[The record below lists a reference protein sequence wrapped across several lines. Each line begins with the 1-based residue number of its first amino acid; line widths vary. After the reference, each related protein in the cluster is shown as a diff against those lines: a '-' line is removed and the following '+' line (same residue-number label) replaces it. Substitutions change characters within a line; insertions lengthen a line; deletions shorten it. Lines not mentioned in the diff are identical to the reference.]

1 MNLEMK
7 VRCEKCAAALQADGQ
22 AYICSHEC
30 TFCPHCALKL
40 QNACPHCGGELV
52 LRPRRSV
59 PALGEESNAEEGPTE
74 NHPGLIWAISFGVWT
89 FVSLAATAAVYEMYH
104 MDHGG
109 MRLGTIAGMQFSQ
122 ILTYAPLTPF
132 AFAFAVRYPIQRG
145 NWARR
150 TLLHLAA
157 GLAFTLAHVALKGVT
172 PYGYWDPGSRE
183 WSAALWDSNAHTFR
197 APWIVLKSMFLSSVV
212 DDVTGAYVPV
222 VFIAY
227 AASYYRRFRERELR
241 ATQLEGQLAKARLQT
256 LKSQLQPHF
265 LFNTLHS
272 ISSLMLTDVAAADQ
286 MMTLLSDLLRMSLA
300 GNGTQITTL
309 SGELEFV
316 NGYLEIEKI
325 RFEDRLKVI
334 LDIAPDTLDA
344 QVPHLLLQPL
354 VENAVRHG
362 VSRLSSGGEI
372 LIAASHDDRCLHLK
386 IRDNGPG
393 LAKSTDVSS
402 QGGFGLGA
410 ARERLRTLYGNDQ
423 EIEIRNAADGG
434 VEVNLRIPFRVDSRR
449 SVGGDS

>member
-1 MNLEMK
+1 MK
-7 VRCEKCAAALQADGQ
+7 VRCEKCAAGLQADGR

-30 TFCPHCALKL
+30 TFCPPCALKL

-59 PALGEESNAEEGPTE
+59 PALGEESCAEEGPSG
-74 NHPGLIWAISFGVWT
+74 NRPGLIWAISFGVWT
-89 FVSLAATAAVYEMYH
+89 FVSLAATATVYGMYH
-104 MDHGG
+104 MDNVG
-109 MRLGTIAGMQFSQ
+109 MRLGTIAGVQFSQ

-157 GLAFTLAHVALKGVT
+157 VLVFTLAHLALRGLT
-172 PYGYWDPGSRE
+172 PYGYWDPASRE
-183 WSAALWDSNAHTFR
+183 WSAAFWDSNTHAFR

-286 MMTLLSDLLRMSLA
+286 MMSQLSDLLRMSLA

-316 NGYLEIEKI
+316 DGYLEIEKI

-372 LIAASHDDRCLHLK
+372 RITASHDDRSLHLK

-393 LAKSTDVSS
+393 LAKSTDVSPH
-402 QGGFGLGA
+402 GGFGLGA
-410 ARERLRTLYGNDQ
+410 ARERLRTLYGNNQ

-434 VEVNLRIPFRVDSRR
+434 VEVNLRIPFRVDPRP